1 MLDLLFNPAKAERHP
16 LEIFLIGI
24 FYSSLSILLSLWI
37 FADQN
42 TSLAIVFLTTL
53 SCLYVVQGAIKM
65 EEKKE
70 KNWNSEKWLL
80 KEHKSIAILILMLFL
95 GFTFSFAIWSF
106 FSPQETTQ
114 IIFSLQETSVER
126 IKLLTGKAVDTGATL
141 TNILNNNIKI
151 VLISLIFALF
161 YGAGAIYIIAW
172 NASVMGFVIGN
183 IAKETFGLVA
193 LPIAFAKYFL
203 HGIPEMLA
211 YILASIA
218 GGILYFAFIKGDLT
232 NKDKIKRII
241 LDTSSLIL
249 ISIALLIASALL
261 EVYISPLI

>member
-1 MLDLLFNPAKAERHP
+1 MIDLLFNPARACRHP
-16 LEIFLIGI
+16 FEIFLIAT
-24 FYSSLSILLSLWI
+24 FYSSLSIVIGLWI
-37 FADQN
+37 FKDS
-42 TSLAIVFLTTL
+42 TSLAIIFLTTL

-70 KNWNSEKWLL
+70 KNWESEKWLL
-80 KEHKSIAILILMLFL
+80 KEHKQITILILALFM
-95 GFTFSFAIWSF
+95 GFTFSFALWEF
-106 FSPQETTQ
+106 FLPQ
-114 IIFSLQETSVER
+114 STSAVVFDMQNTNVDQ
-126 IKLLTGKAVDTGATL
+126 IKLITGKAIDVTSTFS
-141 TNILNNNIKI
+141 TIFNNNIKI
-151 VLISLIFALF
+151 ILICLVFALF
-161 YGAGAIYIIAW
+161 YGAGAIYVIAW
-172 NASVMGFVIGN
+172 NASVMGFVIGTV
-183 IAKETFGLVA
+183 ARETFGLIA

-241 LDTSSLIL
+241 IDTVSLIL
-249 ISIALLIASALL
+249 IAMLLLFFSAIL

>member
-1 MLDLLFNPAKAERHP
+1 MLDLLFNPARAERHP
-16 LEIFLIGI
+16 FEIFII
-24 FYSSLSILLSLWI
+24 AAFYASLSIVLGLWI
-37 FADQN
+37 FKDS
-42 TSLAIVFLTTL
+42 TSLAIIFLTTL

-70 KNWNSEKWLL
+70 KNWNDEKWLL
-80 KEHKSIAILILMLFL
+80 KEHKSVAILILALFL
-95 GFTFSFAIWSF
+95 GFTVSFALWSF
-106 FSPQETTQ
+106 FLP
-114 IIFSLQETSVER
+114 LETSQTIFQMQGSSVDQ
-126 IKLLTGKAVDTGATL
+126 IKLITGKAVDTTATL
-141 TNILNNNIKI
+141 TTIFNNNIKI
-151 VLISLIFALF
+151 VLIALIFALF
-161 YGAGAIYIIAW
+161 YGAGAIYIVAW
-172 NASVMGFVIGN
+172 NASVMGFVIG
-183 IAKETFGLVA
+183 EVSRQTFGLVA

-249 ISIALLIASALL
+249 ISILLLLFSAIL
-261 EVYISPLI
+261 EVYVSPLI

>member
-16 LEIFLIGI
+16 FEIFLIAV
-24 FYSSLSILLSLWI
+24 FYSSLSIVLGLWI
-37 FADQN
+37 FKEQ
-42 TSLAIVFLTTL
+42 TSLAIIFLTTL

-70 KNWNSEKWLL
+70 KNWQSEKWLL
-80 KEHKSIAILILMLFL
+80 KEHRPIATLILMLFI
-95 GFTFSFAIWSF
+95 GFTVSSALWAF
-106 FSPQETTQ
+106 FLPP
-114 IIFSLQETSVER
+114 ETSSTVFALQGSSVEQ
-126 IKLLTGKAVDTGATL
+126 IKLITGKAVDSGATL
-141 TNILNNNIKI
+141 TNILNNNIKLI
-151 VLISLIFALF
+151 LISLIFAVF

-172 NASVMGFVIGN
+172 NASVMGFVIGSV
-183 IAKETFGLVA
+183 AKETFGLIA

-211 YILASIA
+211 YILTSLA

-241 LDTSSLIL
+241 LDVSSLIL
-249 ISIALLIASALL
+249 ISILLLLFSAIL